1 MLGICH
7 HLHMSFF
14 PMDARITCIRRKATG
29 KFFFNFIIMLHTFR
43 SGLLITSHDK
53 THTLVQLDTG
63 ITQKFH
69 SVKCLDDR
77 SLIVCRSAAI
87 DVVAITRQGKRIVCP
102 VTAGRDHIQMS
113 CDTNDLIPLA
123 HFCITTV
130 IVEIDGAKAQ
140 SLCDLKSH
148 TKRLCRSFAKWLAF
162 LCLCQLRINGNQF
175 AQIFYHFF

>member
-1 MLGICH
+1 
-7 HLHMSFF
+7 
-14 PMDARITCIRRKATG
+14 
-29 KFFFNFIIMLHTFR
+29 MLHTFR

-53 THTLVQLDTG
+53 THTLIQLDTG

-87 DVVAITRQGKRIVCP
+87 DVV
-102 VTAGRDHIQMS
+102 
-113 CDTNDLIPLA
+113 IPLA